1 MIIPEISSPSLSLK
15 FRKADEA
22 PSNPGIVPKTTVGRE
37 RGRIISERREFEKE
51 EFVWDNKIKDQIREA
66 KMNNNSS
73 SQSKRLFSVN
83 IQRLFFFPALGLFL
97 FACATVPIT
106 ERRSLQILPDSEL
119 STMSLQQYSEV
130 LKKSKLSGDPQKVQ
144 MVRRVGG
151 RIAQATEEFF
161 KESGMGDEIK
171 SYQWEFNLIED
182 DKVVNAWCMPGG
194 KVAVYT
200 GLLPITHDETGLA
213 VVLGHEI
220 AHAIAKHGNERMS
233 QGLLVQLGGIGLAA
247 ALGSNPSAASD
258 IFMAAYGAGA
268 QLGVLLPYS
277 RVHESGADR
286 IGLVL
291 MAKAGYDPRQAIPF
305 WERMGAKGGARPPEL
320 LSTHPA
326 PESRIAQIKEL
337 IPEAMRYYRGR

>member
-1 MIIPEISSPSLSLK
+1 MRILTENQKNRNSIGSLVALIL
-15 FRKADEA
+15 FL
-22 PSNPGIVPKTTVGRE
+22 V
-37 RGRIISERREFEKE
+37 F
-51 EFVWDNKIKDQIREA
+51 
-66 KMNNNSS
+66 
-73 SQSKRLFSVN
+73 LFS
-83 IQRLFFFPALGLFL
+83 
-97 FACATVPIT
+97 CATVPIT
-106 ERRSLQILPDSEL
+106 ERRSLQILPDSEMT
-119 STMSLQQYSEV
+119 TMSLQQYSEV
-130 LKKSKLSGDPQKVQ
+130 LKKSTLSHDTEKVQ

-161 KESGMGDEIK
+161 RESGMAEEIK
-171 SYQWEFNLIED
+171 NYKWEFNLIED

-200 GLLPITHDETGLA
+200 GLLPVAGDETGLA

-247 ALGSNPSAASD
+247 ALGSQPGVATNVFLS
-258 IFMAAYGAGA
+258 AYGAGA
-268 QLGVLLPYS
+268 QLGFLLPYS
-277 RVHESGADR
+277 RVHESEADR

-305 WERMGAKGGARPPEL
+305 WERMNAKGGSRPPEF

-326 PESRIAQIKEL
+326 PESRIASIRQE
-337 IPEAMRYYRGR
+337 IPEAMKYYRPR